1 MDTMTPNAFPIT
13 VEATWTEADVI
24 PPRCTKPR
32 DISHDIQHMV
42 TVPMIGA
49 EEFPVALIS
58 RNWEGVKEYHF
69 YDGHLYAPYLPN
81 SRQTEMFTAGSESF
95 SAEQRLSGWGHRYR
109 TLDEMHAHIEAS
121 YNTLLIVDGKVWTK
135 TTYEPYYEVYASGT
149 TWTSPKRTFLS
160 VTTHSNQA
168 EYTLFNANER
178 EEAIAYAMAITPE
191 EKRAE
196 TLKRFES
203 EEATIEVLIPAAVKQ
218 AFNRT
223 RAKGESIVSEYAY
236 KVQRDFELAMEHKDE
251 FVDPEAVGRGEI
263 SYRDYLEAALKHLS
277 EVEEP
282 RQRALEAE
290 RGW

>member
-1 MDTMTPNAFPIT
+1 MNTMTANTFPIT

-32 DISHDIQHMV
+32 DIDHEIEHVV

-49 EEFPVALIS
+49 EDFPVALVS
-58 RNWEGVKEYHF
+58 SNWEGVKKYHF

-81 SRQTEMFTAGSESF
+81 SRQAEMFTAGSDEF
-95 SAEQRLSGWGHRYR
+95 AATQRMYGWRNRYR
-109 TLDEMHAHIEAS
+109 TLDEMHASIES
-121 YNTLLIVDGKVWTK
+121 RYNALLIVDGKVWTK
-135 TTYEPYYEVYASGT
+135 TANEPHYEAYTSGR
-149 TWTSPKRTFLS
+149 TWTSPNRTYLS

-178 EEAIAYAMAITPE
+178 EEAIAYALSITPE
-191 EKRAE
+191 DQRAE
-196 TLKRFES
+196 TLKRFETDA
-203 EEATIEVLIPAAVKQ
+203 ATIEVLIPEAVKLT
-218 AFNRT
+218 FNRT
-223 RAKGESIVSEYAY
+223 RAKGESTINDYAN
-236 KVQRDFELAMEHKDE
+236 KVQRDFERTMQYSGE
-251 FVDPEAVGRGEI
+251 FVDAEAVGRGEI